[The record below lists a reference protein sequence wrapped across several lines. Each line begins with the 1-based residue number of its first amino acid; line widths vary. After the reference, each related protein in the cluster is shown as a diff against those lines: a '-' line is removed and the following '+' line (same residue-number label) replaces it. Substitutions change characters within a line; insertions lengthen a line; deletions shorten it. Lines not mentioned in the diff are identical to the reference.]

1 MKTIIRKKER
11 INAKLSHKLSLET
24 NLAPLI
30 CEYLCD
36 HGYTSKEKI
45 NNFINFNENNLKN
58 ITEMKDVKPFI
69 LRLANAVINHE
80 KVVIY
85 GDYDSDGICAT
96 TIFIKTLRLLG
107 EDPSYFI
114 SNRFTEGYGLSIK
127 GMQRLL
133 AQYPDTKLIV
143 TCDNGIVAFEGV
155 DYAKSK
161 GVDVIISDHHIASPD
176 CRLPDCPVVCEKRR
190 DENTSQ
196 LEGFC
201 GAELARRLCIL
212 LTQVLRKYEPL
223 KDELESLYAFAGF
236 ATITDV
242 IELNSSNHFIAKK
255 GLEEINNYKKD
266 TPCFAALKEVL
277 SINSNIDEVSIG
289 YHLGPMINAAGRIT
303 GDASLP
309 VELFISND
317 IVLKEVLSINSNI
330 DEVSIGYHLG
340 PMINA
345 AGRITGDAS
354 LPVELF
360 ISNDIVKAKKL
371 ALELR
376 KLNEIRQE
384 KSFEQQQLAKKEYD
398 QFHMEN
404 DKFIILKG
412 IDGDSYDEGIAGLIA
427 SYIVENYKKPCI
439 CLAKTENE
447 DIYKGS
453 ARSIEGFN
461 IKVALDNCSQ
471 FLEGYGGHSMAAGL
485 SLKKSNINQL
495 HEHLNDL
502 SKNTENLIEYIDVDY
517 FESINNFD
525 FGMIDEYRRCL
536 APFGV
541 GFEKP
546 TYATSGLFDQN
557 KYIMKDKHVKT
568 KLKDGNEAIDLLW
581 FNSINK
587 LERIRPEGKL
597 IFATGLPSINEF
609 NGTRSI
615 QFIVD
620 YLSLF
625 N

>member
-80 KVVIY
+80 KIVIY

-96 TIFIKTLRLLG
+96 TIFIKTLRLMG

-161 GVDVIISDHHIASPD
+161 GVDVIVSDHHIASPD
-176 CRLPDCPVVCEKRR
+176 GRLPDCPVVCEKRR

-223 KDELESLYAFAGF
+223 KDELKSLYAFAGF

-317 IVLKEVLSINSNI
+317 IV
-330 DEVSIGYHLG
+330 
-340 PMINA
+340 
-345 AGRITGDAS
+345 
-354 LPVELF
+354 
-360 ISNDIVKAKKL
+360 KAKKL

-404 DKFIILKG
+404 DTFIILKG
-412 IDGDSYDEGIAGLIA
+412 IDGESYDEGIAGLIA

-439 CLAKTENE
+439 CLAKTEND

-485 SLKKSNINQL
+485 SVKKSNINQL

-525 FGMIDEYRRCL
+525 FGMIDEYRRYL

>member
-317 IVLKEVLSINSNI
+317 IV
-330 DEVSIGYHLG
+330 
-340 PMINA
+340 
-345 AGRITGDAS
+345 
-354 LPVELF
+354 
-360 ISNDIVKAKKL
+360 KAKKL

-404 DKFIILKG
+404 DTFIILKG
-412 IDGDSYDEGIAGLIA
+412 IDGESYDEGIAGLIA

-439 CLAKTENE
+439 CLAKTEND

-453 ARSIEGFN
+453 ARSISGFN
-461 IKVALDNCSQ
+461 IKVALDNCSK

-485 SLKKSNINQL
+485 SVKKSNINQL

-525 FGMIDEYRRCL
+525 FGMIDEYRRYL

-609 NGTRSI
+609 NGTTSI

-620 YLSLF
+620 YLTLVY
-625 N
+625 

>member
-176 CRLPDCPVVCEKRR
+176 GRLPDCPVVCEKRR

-223 KDELESLYAFAGF
+223 KDELKSLYAFAGF

-317 IVLKEVLSINSNI
+317 IV
-330 DEVSIGYHLG
+330 
-340 PMINA
+340 
-345 AGRITGDAS
+345 
-354 LPVELF
+354 
-360 ISNDIVKAKKL
+360 KAKKL

-404 DKFIILKG
+404 DTFIILKG
-412 IDGDSYDEGIAGLIA
+412 IDGESYDEGIAGLIA

-439 CLAKTENE
+439 CLAKTEND

-485 SLKKSNINQL
+485 SVKKSNINQL

-525 FGMIDEYRRCL
+525 FGMIDEYRRYL

-609 NGTRSI
+609 NGTTSI

-620 YLSLF
+620 YLTLVY
-625 N
+625 

>member
-69 LRLANAVINHE
+69 LRLAKAVINHE
-80 KVVIY
+80 KIVIY

-133 AQYPDTKLIV
+133 TQYPDTKLIV

-176 CRLPDCPVVCEKRR
+176 GRLPDCPVVCEKRR
-190 DENTSQ
+190 DENTNQ

-201 GAELARRLCIL
+201 GAELARRLCVL

-223 KDELESLYAFAGF
+223 KDQLESLYAFAGF

-266 TPCFAALKEVL
+266 APCFAALKEVL

-303 GDASLP
+303 GDASLS

-317 IVLKEVLSINSNI
+317 IVE
-330 DEVSIGYHLG
+330 
-340 PMINA
+340 
-345 AGRITGDAS
+345 
-354 LPVELF
+354 
-360 ISNDIVKAKKL
+360 AKKL
-371 ALELR
+371 VLELK

-404 DKFIILKG
+404 DTFIILKG
-412 IDGDSYDEGIAGLIA
+412 IDGESYDEGIAGLIA

-439 CLAKTENE
+439 CLAKTEND

-485 SLKKSNINQL
+485 SVKKSNINQL

>member
-309 VELFISND
+309 VELFI
-317 IVLKEVLSINSNI
+317 
-330 DEVSIGYHLG
+330 
-340 PMINA
+340 
-345 AGRITGDAS
+345 
-354 LPVELF
+354 F
-360 ISNDIVKAKKL
+360 NDIVKAKKL

-404 DKFIILKG
+404 DTFIILKG
-412 IDGDSYDEGIAGLIA
+412 IDGESYDEGIAGLIA

-439 CLAKTENE
+439 CLAKTEND

-485 SLKKSNINQL
+485 SVKKSNINQL

-525 FGMIDEYRRCL
+525 FGMIDEYRRYL

-609 NGTRSI
+609 NGTTRI

-620 YLSLF
+620 YLTLVY
-625 N
+625 

>member
-69 LRLANAVINHE
+69 LRLAKAVINHE
-80 KVVIY
+80 KIVIY

-96 TIFIKTLRLLG
+96 TIFIKTLRLMG

-176 CRLPDCPVVCEKRR
+176 GRLPDCPVVCEKRR

-223 KDELESLYAFAGF
+223 KDELKSLYAFAGF

-317 IVLKEVLSINSNI
+317 IV
-330 DEVSIGYHLG
+330 
-340 PMINA
+340 
-345 AGRITGDAS
+345 
-354 LPVELF
+354 
-360 ISNDIVKAKKL
+360 KAKKL

-404 DKFIILKG
+404 DTFIILKG
-412 IDGDSYDEGIAGLIA
+412 IDGESYDEGIAGLIA

-439 CLAKTENE
+439 CLAKTEND

-485 SLKKSNINQL
+485 SVKKSNINQL

-525 FGMIDEYRRCL
+525 FGMIDEYRRYL

-609 NGTRSI
+609 NGTTSI

-620 YLSLF
+620 YLTLVY
-625 N
+625 

>member
-176 CRLPDCPVVCEKRR
+176 GRLPDCPVVCEKRR

-223 KDELESLYAFAGF
+223 KDELKSLYAFAGF

-309 VELFISND
+309 V
-317 IVLKEVLSINSNI
+317 K
-330 DEVSIGYHLG
+330 
-340 PMINA
+340 
-345 AGRITGDAS
+345 
-354 LPVELF
+354 LF

-404 DKFIILKG
+404 DTFIILKG
-412 IDGDSYDEGIAGLIA
+412 IDGESYDEGIAGLIA

-485 SLKKSNINQL
+485 SVKKSNINQL

-525 FGMIDEYRRCL
+525 FGMIDEYRRYL

-609 NGTRSI
+609 NGTTRI

-620 YLSLF
+620 YLTLVY
-625 N
+625 

>member
-176 CRLPDCPVVCEKRR
+176 GRLPDCPVVCEKRR

-223 KDELESLYAFAGF
+223 KDELKSLYAFAGF

-317 IVLKEVLSINSNI
+317 IV
-330 DEVSIGYHLG
+330 
-340 PMINA
+340 
-345 AGRITGDAS
+345 
-354 LPVELF
+354 
-360 ISNDIVKAKKL
+360 KAKKL
-371 ALELR
+371 ALELK

-525 FGMIDEYRRCL
+525 FGMIDEYRRYL

-609 NGTRSI
+609 NGTTRI

-620 YLSLF
+620 YLTLVY
-625 N
+625 

>member
-45 NNFINFNENNLKN
+45 NNFINFTENNLKN

-80 KVVIY
+80 KIVIY

-133 AQYPDTKLIV
+133 TQYPDTKLIV

-176 CRLPDCPVVCEKRR
+176 GRLPDCPVVCEKRR
-190 DENTSQ
+190 DENTNQ

-201 GAELARRLCIL
+201 GAELARRLCVL

-223 KDELESLYAFAGF
+223 KDQLESLYAFAGF

-266 TPCFAALKEVL
+266 APCFAALKEVLSINSNIDEVSIGYHLGPMINAAGRITLEEINNYKKDAPCFAALKEVL

-303 GDASLP
+303 GDASLS

-317 IVLKEVLSINSNI
+317 IVE
-330 DEVSIGYHLG
+330 
-340 PMINA
+340 
-345 AGRITGDAS
+345 
-354 LPVELF
+354 
-360 ISNDIVKAKKL
+360 AKKL
-371 ALELR
+371 VLELK

-384 KSFEQQQLAKKEYD
+384 KSFEQQQLAKKEY
-398 QFHMEN
+398 
-404 DKFIILKG
+404 
-412 IDGDSYDEGIAGLIA
+412 
-427 SYIVENYKKPCI
+427 V
-439 CLAKTENE
+439 
-447 DIYKGS
+447 KGS
-453 ARSIEGFN
+453 
-461 IKVALDNCSQ
+461 
-471 FLEGYGGHSMAAGL
+471 
-485 SLKKSNINQL
+485 
-495 HEHLNDL
+495 
-502 SKNTENLIEYIDVDY
+502 
-517 FESINNFD
+517 
-525 FGMIDEYRRCL
+525 
-536 APFGV
+536 
-541 GFEKP
+541 
-546 TYATSGLFDQN
+546 
-557 KYIMKDKHVKT
+557 
-568 KLKDGNEAIDLLW
+568 
-581 FNSINK
+581 
-587 LERIRPEGKL
+587 
-597 IFATGLPSINEF
+597 
-609 NGTRSI
+609 
-615 QFIVD
+615 IVHK
-620 YLSLF
+620 
-625 N
+625 

>member
-69 LRLANAVINHE
+69 LRLAKAVINHE
-80 KVVIY
+80 KIVIY

-96 TIFIKTLRLLG
+96 TIFIKTLRLMG

-176 CRLPDCPVVCEKRR
+176 GRLPDCPVVCEKRR

-317 IVLKEVLSINSNI
+317 IV
-330 DEVSIGYHLG
+330 
-340 PMINA
+340 
-345 AGRITGDAS
+345 
-354 LPVELF
+354 
-360 ISNDIVKAKKL
+360 KAKKL

-404 DKFIILKG
+404 DTFIILKG
-412 IDGDSYDEGIAGLIA
+412 IDGESYDEGIAGLIA

-439 CLAKTENE
+439 CLAKTEND

-485 SLKKSNINQL
+485 SVKKSNINQL

-525 FGMIDEYRRCL
+525 FGMIDEYRRYL

-546 TYATSGLFDQN
+546 TYATSGQFDQN

-568 KLKDGNEAIDLLW
+568 KLKDGNKAIDLLW
-581 FNSINK
+581 FNSVNK

-609 NGTRSI
+609 NGTTSI

-620 YLSLF
+620 YLTLVY
-625 N
+625 